1 MRDILRIF
9 IIIFFNIFVI
19 GLIGYLSKSG
29 FMASPV
35 ISFG

>member
-1 MRDILRIF
+1 MRYILRLF
-9 IIIFFNIFVI
+9 IIIFFNIFTI
-19 GLIGYLSKSG
+19 GLLGYLSKSG